1 MFAIVVMAAVRGR
14 SSDLPG
20 AYTRFANLR
29 AAATLTCLATSFGG
43 SIFCRSFTM
52 FKITPNPPETDTDDV
67 SPYESTDSKKLNTAA
82 DRALD
87 YYLKPVIPKDTP
99 RKPSTIYFVGPD
111 TDNETLLVN
120 ACETLASAS
129 VMLSDFAGQLN
140 GTQRHTLLGI
150 QNSVML
156 GEMAV
161 NRMLDNID
169 PHG

>member
-1 MFAIVVMAAVRGR
+1 
-14 SSDLPG
+14 
-20 AYTRFANLR
+20 
-29 AAATLTCLATSFGG
+29 
-43 SIFCRSFTM
+43 M
-52 FKITPNPPETDTDDV
+52 FKITPTPPETDTDDV

-161 NRMLDNID
+161 NRMLDNVD

>member
-1 MFAIVVMAAVRGR
+1 V
-14 SSDLPG
+14 
-20 AYTRFANLR
+20 
-29 AAATLTCLATSFGG
+29 
-43 SIFCRSFTM
+43 
-52 FKITPNPPETDTDDV
+52 FKITPNPPETVTDDV

-129 VMLSDFAGQLN
+129 VMLSDFAGQLS
-140 GTQRHTLLGI
+140 GPQRHTLLGI
-150 QNSVML
+150 QHSVML
-156 GEMAV
+156 GELAV

-169 PHG
+169 PQNA